1 MGSADGGPVRCYS
14 SAEKRTGKES
24 LSDALAVFCPKGAA
38 DQSGL
43 RSGYVAAAKLRGCYM
58 AVDRSGLRSGYPTV

>member
-1 MGSADGGPVRCYS
+1 MGSADGGPVRC
-14 SAEKRTGKES
+14 ALLLRRAGKES

-43 RSGYVAAAKLRGCYM
+43 RSGYVAAAKLRGCYV